1 MEHLS
6 PREYIVARLIAM
18 GNTDREIAQ
27 KLRLSVRTIE
37 SVLASICSKLG
48 ISTREQVA
56 LLLPKAAK
64 PAVPF
69 QSRES

>member
-6 PREYIVARLIAM
+6 PREYIVARLVSM

-37 SVLASICSKLG
+37 SVLASVYSKLE
-48 ISTREQVA
+48 ISTREQLA
-56 LLLPKAAK
+56 SLLPKAAK

-69 QSRES
+69 QSREL

>member
-6 PREYIVARLIAM
+6 PREYVVVRLIAM
-18 GNTDREIAQ
+18 GNSDEDIAR

-37 SVLASICSKLG
+37 NTLTSIYSKLG

-56 LLLPKAAK
+56 SVLPRATKRTT
-64 PAVPF
+64 VP
-69 QSRES
+69 